1 MNKKHL
7 IVSIAIVAAVA
18 AVLSVRGE
26 APKTAIT
33 LAKPVIVTTVQHAA
47 LTEQRTLTA
56 TVRARVETD
65 LGFRTGGKVVE
76 RLVDVGA
83 VVRSGQVLAR
93 LDLTDYDLAVQSAL
107 DNQRAASVDA
117 EQSASDEARMARLL
131 NEGSVGAADHERQK
145 ARADAAAA
153 RLDQATRS
161 LVLARNQ
168 QSYATLRAPYDGVVT
183 ARMLEVGQVVAAG
196 QAVFALARDGER
208 EIVAEVPE
216 TLIAGLRDR
225 QASATPW
232 QGKGAAIPLTL
243 REMAPMA
250 SNGAGTY
257 RVRYALAA
265 APGSKPAALMLGATM
280 QLQLTGDAA
289 DAGVELPAAALVKA
303 HDAPGVWVVEGTG
316 SVRFQPVTVR
326 EFSAASVRVAG
337 IADGTRVITVG
348 AQKLD
353 ATMKVTPVER
363 RVEAM
368 QLISAVRR

>member
-1 MNKKHL
+1 
-7 IVSIAIVAAVA
+7 
-18 AVLSVRGE
+18 
-26 APKTAIT
+26 
-33 LAKPVIVTTVQHAA
+33 
-47 LTEQRTLTA
+47 
-56 TVRARVETD
+56 VRARVETE

-83 VVRSGQVLAR
+83 AVRSGQILAR

-107 DNQRAASVDA
+107 DQQRAASVEA
-117 EQSASDEARMARLL
+117 EQTASDEARMGRLL

-216 TLIAGLRDR
+216 TLIPGLRDR
-225 QASATPW
+225 EASATPW
-232 QGKGAAIPLTL
+232 QGRGAAIPLTL

-257 RVRYALAA
+257 RVRYALATATGRMHA
-265 APGSKPAALMLGATM
+265 APMLGATM
-280 QLQLTGDAA
+280 QLHLKGDAGE
-289 DAGVELPAAALVKA
+289 AGVELPAAALVKA
-303 HDAPGVWVVEGTG
+303 HDAPGVWVVEGSGT
-316 SVRFQPVTVR
+316 VRFQPVTVQG
-326 EFSAASVRVAG
+326 FSAAGVRVEG
-337 IADGTRVITVG
+337 ITDGTRVITVG

-363 RVEAM
+363 RAEATQM
-368 QLISAVRR
+368 VTAVRP